1 MIYLQLFLSFLQIG
15 AFSFGGGYAA
25 MPLIQSQVVD
35 SHKWLSMAEF
45 TNLITISQM
54 TPGPIAVNSATFVG
68 LKVAGIRGSFLQAD
82 RRYLLQNGQLGLRD
96 LPPGQKNDQKQI
108 GGQQP

>member
-25 MPLIQSQVVD
+25 LPLIRHQVVEANG
-35 SHKWLSMAEF
+35 WLQLSEF
-45 TNLITISQM
+45 TDLITISQM

-68 LKVAGIRGSFLQAD
+68 LKWQEFREQWYVRWDVCF
-82 RRYLLQNGQLGLRD
+82 RPVFWYH
-96 LPPGQKNDQKQI
+96 
-108 GGQQP
+108 